1 MKVRLIIITLGLAL
15 VVGLGIWAATAPG
28 SESEIGSYVTS
39 LRGRTDSQRHNCALA
54 LSRINNTVVPPG
66 ATFSFCS
73 KVGSWTADQ
82 GYEKAPVSYDGEF
95 VRSWGGGVCQASST
109 LYNAA
114 LLAGLDIVERHR
126 HHWPAKYAPP
136 GRDAAVAYSSID
148 LKFRNNL
155 PKPVRIVGRIQGDS
169 MSFKILSHYKPRY
182 KVRVRS
188 EMLSVIKPYE
198 VVQDRNGSGKG
209 RWQLV
214 NRGRPGYHV
223 LTYRIFD
230 YGSKTRREFLS
241 EDRYPAMNRVVRL
254 ADR

>member
-1 MKVRLIIITLGLAL
+1 MKVRIAVIVLGLAL
-15 VVGLGIWAATAPG
+15 VAGIGIWAATAPG
-28 SESEIGSYVTS
+28 AESEIGSYVTS
-39 LRGRTDSQRHNCALA
+39 LKGRTDSQRHNCALA
-54 LSRINNTVVPPG
+54 LSRINNTVIPPG
-66 ATFSFCS
+66 GTFSFCK

-114 LLAGLDIVERHR
+114 LLVGLDIVERHR

-155 PKPVRIVGRIQGDS
+155 PQPVRIVGKITGDS
-169 MSFKILSHYKPRY
+169 MSFRILSRYKPEY
-182 KVRVRS
+182 KVRVTS
-188 EMLSVIKPYE
+188 DMLSVVRPDQ
-198 VVQDRNGSGKG
+198 VVQDGSGSARG

-223 LTYRIFD
+223 VTYRILD
-230 YGSKTRREFLS
+230 YGDKTRREFMS

-254 ADR
+254 ADD